1 MAAIDEFY
9 TFDLVEYLLQNWL
22 KKKRRYFEKLKTKK
36 STERFNR
43 EDIEQLD
50 SMQNETRYK
59 SH

>member
-36 STERFNR
+36 STERFSR